1 MWSGLYVLDHL
12 FFSSRRRHTR
22 CALVTGVQTCALPI
36 WPREGERADVRDR
49 FIDFPDLVG
58 VDQQLAVGPDHLARQ
73 TSAADIV
80 VERQP
85 DLELD
90 VIEPRV
96 DRLAAQPGPLL
107 VRIAEPSRRRGLAG
121 IAFGHEI
128 GYSACLSPRRPG
140 GAC

>member
-96 DRLAAQPGPLL
+96 DRLAAQPGQLL
-107 VRIAEPSRRRGLAG
+107 VRIAEPRSEEHTSELQSLMRISYAV
-121 IAFGHEI
+121 F
-128 GYSACLSPRRPG
+128 CLTKKNQKTT
-140 GAC
+140 